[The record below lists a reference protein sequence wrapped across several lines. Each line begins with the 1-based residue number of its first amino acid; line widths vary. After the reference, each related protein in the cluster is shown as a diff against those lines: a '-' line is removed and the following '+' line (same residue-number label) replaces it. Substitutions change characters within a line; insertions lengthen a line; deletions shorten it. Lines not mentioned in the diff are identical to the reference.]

1 MSMSPLQ
8 KACIAYAE
16 HKTIAIDDMLAAL
29 NTPHFV
35 QLNQMKLLLQA
46 NAPQWQ
52 LHVTQ
57 FSPTFNIDVQ
67 CHTVDE
73 INMVATVFNEHAAC
87 LQTSVVEWCTS
98 ELHRYNDRDLFSDI
112 RETIK
117 RKLVHATA
125 VCRLLL
131 DISCHLSD
139 AYAVFFAAL
148 EE

>member
-1 MSMSPLQ
+1 MSVSPLE
-8 KACIAYAE
+8 KACLVYAD
-16 HKTIAIDDMLAAL
+16 HKAIAIDDMLAAL
-29 NTPHFV
+29 DTPHFV
-35 QLNQMKLLLQA
+35 QLNQMKLVLQA
-46 NAPQWQ
+46 NALQWK

-67 CHTVDE
+67 HNTVDE

-87 LQTSVVEWCTS
+87 LQSSVVEWCTS
-98 ELHRYNDRDLFSDI
+98 ELDRYNDRDLFSDI

-117 RKLVHATA
+117 CKLVHATA